1 MKIVFISP
9 AGAMHRYNGSFGKA
23 LHYAPLTMPVLASLI
38 PEELNAEVLFYDE
51 TIEKVPL
58 DINADIIVMTAIT
71 GTASRAYAYGDYF
84 KKKGIKVFLGG
95 VHPSLCPDEAKMHCD
110 VLFTGLGDYTFPQ
123 ALLDYKNGCLK
134 QHYTDYTSER
144 IDKRPLPKRELLK
157 KNSYIT
163 YNTMEAVR
171 GCPHHCSFCAYP
183 AAFGR
188 KILYRP
194 IEEIIAEIKTLKGK
208 EVLFPDV
215 NLISDIN
222 YAKKLF
228 SAMIPLKKY
237 WFGLTTSSVVLDKEL
252 MQILEKS
259 GCKGLLI
266 GFESINQEAQKF
278 VNKGVNKTA
287 NYKLLMQ
294 QLHDIGIIVNGCFA
308 FGGDEDDISVF
319 EKTVEAVQ
327 NLKIDLPRYS
337 IITPFPGT
345 PFYNDLLKQNRI
357 IETENAMYDVEHVC
371 FQPKKMSVN
380 ELYNGI
386 EWAWRQTYKIENIIK
401 RLGFRP
407 DGLNWL
413 RYGTN
418 LAYMHWADKFKT
430 YTKERLCDNSDIPQI

>member
-23 LHYAPLTMPVLASLI
+23 LHYAPMTVPTLAALI
-38 PEELNAEVLFYDE
+38 PQELNAEVKFYDE
-51 TIEKVPL
+51 TVEKVPL
-58 DINADIIVMTAIT
+58 DIEADIICMTAIT

-84 KKKGIKVFLGG
+84 RKKGITVFLGG
-95 VHPSLCPDEAKMHCD
+95 VHPSLCPDEAKEHCD

-134 QHYTDYTSER
+134 EHYSDYTSTSLEN
-144 IDKRPLPKRELLK
+144 RPLPRRDLLK

-188 KILYRP
+188 NILYRP
-194 IEEIIAEIKTLKGK
+194 INELIAEMRTLKGK

-215 NLISDIN
+215 NLISDID

-228 SAMIPLKKY
+228 SAMIPLKKHWY
-237 WFGLTTSSVVLDKEL
+237 GLTTSAVVLDKEL
-252 MQILEKS
+252 MNILEKS

-266 GFESINQEAQKF
+266 GFESINQESQAF
-278 VNKGVNKTA
+278 VNKKVNKTA
-287 NYKLLMQ
+287 NYKTLMQ
-294 QLHDIGIIVNGCFA
+294 QLHDIGVIVNGCFA
-308 FGGDEDDISVF
+308 FGGDEDKKDVF
-319 EKTVEAVQ
+319 ERTVEAVQ
-327 NLKIDLPRYS
+327 ELKIDLPRYS

-345 PFYNDLLKQNRI
+345 PFYKDLMEQNRI
-357 IETENAMYDVEHVC
+357 IEFENAMYDVEHVC
-371 FQPKKMSVN
+371 FQPKNMTVD

-386 EWAWRQTYKIENIIK
+386 DWAWRETYKFKNIIH
-401 RLGFRP
+401 RLGFHF
-407 DGLNWL
+407 DGQDWI
-413 RYGTN
+413 RYATN
-418 LAYMHWADKFKT
+418 LAYMHWADKFKN
-430 YTKERLCDNSDIPQI
+430 YTKQRLCDNSDIPVL